1 MAMVPLPKSQ
11 AMGTTNANDRV
22 RRELY
27 RALDD
32 IRADIDRI
40 EILAAALIAF
50 SRPVPDYEPGF
61 HLMRHLAAHE
71 LGPRD
76 GA

>member
-1 MAMVPLPKSQ
+1 
-11 AMGTTNANDRV
+11 MGTTNVKDRV

-32 IRADIDRI
+32 VRADINRI

-61 HLMRHLAAHE
+61 HHMRHLAAHE
-71 LGPRD
+71 LGPSDR
-76 GA
+76 A